1 MAITNIVSMTPPR
14 GTGFMLTSCIACLF
28 CFCYDL
34 GRYLY
39 DLESFSQSCASS
51 IIVLQSY
58 LLAWRIERRMVR
70 DISQSSAELFD
81 GWGLLRRA
89 VQEVWESCRIAL
101 AGATRVVT
109 RAWSLCCRNTCWF
122 RGTLAR
128 AVVRAQSFCCTI
140 IRYQGG
146 PKRAL

>member
-1 MAITNIVSMTPPR
+1 
-14 GTGFMLTSCIACLF
+14 MLTSCIACLF

-51 IIVLQSY
+51 IVALQSY
-58 LLAWRIERRMVR
+58 FMAWRIERRMVR

-101 AGATRVVT
+101 AGATRELSRELGHSV
-109 RAWSLCCRNTCWF
+109 
-122 RGTLAR
+122 
-128 AVVRAQSFCCTI
+128 AQLFAI
-140 IRYQGG
+140 KGAQKGVPYELQEF
-146 PKRAL
+146 